1 MSNPNL
7 TLYSK
12 LPIISYIMV
21 TNIESDELIHYSCR
35 SKILIQIMNKVGLCI
50 NCNELE
56 KVGFGLAQWVI
67 DETGPNRTPVPFTL
81 ESSAVIQGVMDN
93 FIYDEGTSSGI
104 GISQD
109 TTLMLLLIRQNNM
122 EELQKKASQKMA
134 NLWENQSLLIRNWWE
149 EENLEE
155 DSKFQSHFYLVTRFF
170 ICS

>member
-1 MSNPNL
+1 
-7 TLYSK
+7 
-12 LPIISYIMV
+12 MV
-21 TNIESDELIHYSCR
+21 TNIESDELIHYTCR

-81 ESSAVIQGVMDN
+81 ESTAVIQGVMDN
-93 FIYDEGTSSGI
+93 FIYDEGTSSDI

-122 EELQKKASQKMA
+122 EELQKKAS
-134 NLWENQSLLIRNWWE
+134 
-149 EENLEE
+149 
-155 DSKFQSHFYLVTRFF
+155 
-170 ICS
+170 